1 MFIERCEYAEDGSFI
16 VNKNLTPSDA
26 TQFCVPDNMANRH
39 RVMVQEWID
48 AGNTPEPYV
57 APEPH
62 WIDKRLAKMAN
73 GGYGSIGEQL
83 DMLYWDKKNG
93 TDNWEKHIDKVKSDI
108 PKE

>member
-1 MFIERCEYAEDGSFI
+1 MNFLSITKQEKDGWVCQPGNI
-16 VNKNLTPSDA
+16 N
-26 TQFCVPDNMANRH
+26 VPNDPGNRH
-39 RVMVQEWID
+39 CVMVQEDIAD
-48 AGNTPEPYV
+48 GASVIPYV

-62 WIDKRLAKMAN
+62 WIDKRLANMEN

-108 PKE
+108 PKA

>member
-1 MFIERCEYAEDGSFI
+1 MKIKTVVLQEDGSFI
-16 VNKNLTPSDA
+16 VNKNVDA
-26 TQFCVPDNMANRH
+26 NDNQQLIVPDDMSNRH
-39 RVMVQEWID
+39 RVDIQEWID

-62 WIDKRLAKMAN
+62 WTDKRLAKIAD

-83 DMLYWDKKNG
+83 EMIGEQGMDVYQS
-93 TDNWEKHIDKVKSDI
+93 HIAKVKSDI

>member
-1 MFIERCEYAEDGSFI
+1 MITNCKIEEDGGYTVTLPNGHSRTST
-16 VNKNLTPSDA
+16 LL
-26 TQFCVPDNMANRH
+26 PDI
-39 RVMVQEWID
+39 QEWID
-48 AGNTPEPYV
+48 EGNTPEPYV

-62 WIDKRLAKMAN
+62 WIDKRLAKMEN